1 LEIFNTRCFAIVGY
15 LFTLEIV
22 VMIQSKKCIFFFFAW
37 ALLLLVNP
45 CYPQVKRDSLEKVLQ
60 ESPSDSLRII
70 TLIKLSEEY
79 QYTDF
84 AQAERYSQQALE
96 LSEKNNWIWG
106 KSKVFSRAGFLATI
120 RGDHSSAMKYDNEG
134 LQLVISS
141 GDSTAI
147 AESLNNVGNDYYELG
162 KYDEAYYYFTQSFRV
177 ARAISDSL
185 KMTVAIFNIG
195 TVLTELGQYDLALDH
210 FNVSSKLSVL
220 IDDFDGIAFDQD
232 AIGDVYLRKKEYK
245 KSEEFLKKALA
256 SIRERS
262 LTVIEPK
269 ALKHLAQLYF
279 EMGSPDEALAFYD
292 TAALIYRQA
301 RNEFGVA
308 EINLGISKILI
319 DQERFNEAQGLIE
332 RSLETAKSFN
342 AQKMEID
349 CYQQLSQLAEKK
361 GDFKSALG
369 LHKSY
374 KQLEDSLFS
383 QEMVEKIFQDQLR
396 FQTETKDF
404 EIAALSK
411 AKVEKDS
418 ELKRQ
423 ELLRNILVI
432 IVALTAFLLFAVF
445 RSGQRRI
452 RINKLLIEHQEEL
465 KKRSIELEQLNQVK
479 DKFFSIIS
487 HDLRS
492 PINALHGLLNLV
504 DNKQITQEEFINL
517 THELKIQFNHTRT
530 LINNL
535 LDWALL
541 QMDKLKI
548 QPEKIDL
555 SITVEQNFKML
566 NALHLKEIKM
576 ANLIKPGLLGW
587 GDLNMINLVFRNL
600 ILNAIK
606 FSESG
611 SAIEVSAHEQGD
623 YYVIGVKDH
632 GVGISPEVQKILF
645 EKTSGY
651 STRGTANEKGTGLGL
666 ILCKEF
672 VEKNGGQIWLESE
685 EGKGSTF
692 YFTIK
697 KAS

>member
-1 LEIFNTRCFAIVGY
+1 MPT
-15 LFTLEIV
+15 
-22 VMIQSKKCIFFFFAW
+22 KCYISFYFAW
-37 ALLLLVNP
+37 ILLLQVNSS
-45 CYPQVKRDSLEKVLQ
+45 YSQTKRDSLENVLKN
-60 ESPSDSLRII
+60 SPSDSVRIL
-70 TLIKLSEEY
+70 TLIELSEEY
-79 QYTDF
+79 QYSDF
-84 AQAERYSQQALE
+84 AQAEKYYQQAFDLA
-96 LSEKNNWIWG
+96 EKNNWNWG
-106 KSKVFSRAGFLATI
+106 KAKAFSRAGFLATI
-120 RGDHSSAMKYDNEG
+120 RGDHSNAMKYDNEG
-134 LQLVISS
+134 LQIMIAA

-147 AESLNNVGNDYYELG
+147 AESLNNVGNDYFELG
-162 KYDEAYYYFTQSFRV
+162 KYDEAYYYFTQSYRV
-177 ARAISDSL
+177 ARVISDSL

-195 TVLTELGQYDLALDH
+195 TVLTELGQYDLALNH
-210 FNVSSKLSVL
+210 FDVSAKLSLL
-220 IDDFDGIAFDQD
+220 IKDFDGIAFDQD
-232 AIGDVYLRKKEYK
+232 AMGDVYLRKKDYK
-245 KSEEFLKKALA
+245 KSEEYLQKALKN
-256 SIRERS
+256 IRKRN

-279 EMGSPDEALAFYD
+279 AKGNPDEALVYYD
-292 TAALIYRQA
+292 TAAMVYRRAQ
-301 RNEFGVA
+301 NEFGVA
-308 EINLGISKILI
+308 EVNLGISKILI

-349 CYQQLSQLAEKK
+349 CYQQLSLLAEKK
-361 GDFKSALG
+361 EDFKSALAY
-369 LHKSY
+369 HKNF

-411 AKVEKDS
+411 AKTKQDT
-418 ELKRQ
+418 ELRRQ
-423 ELLRNILVI
+423 EFLSNILV
-432 IVALTAFLLFAVF
+432 VVMALTGILLFTVY
-445 RSGQRRI
+445 RSGQRRK
-452 RINKLLIEHQEEL
+452 RINNLLIEHQEEI
-465 KKRSIELEQLNQVK
+465 KRRSIELEQLNQVK

-492 PINALHGLLNLV
+492 PINALYGLLNLA
-504 DNKQITQEEFINL
+504 DNKQITQDEFVKL
-517 THELKIQFNHTRT
+517 TQEIKIQFNHTRT

-555 SITVEQNFKML
+555 GSIVDQNFKL
-566 NALHLKEIKM
+566 LSSLHLKEIKM
-576 ANLIKPGLLGW
+576 VNSIRPGVIGW

-611 SAIEVSAHEQGD
+611 GTIDVSAKDQND
-623 YYVIGVKDH
+623 FYVIAVKDH
-632 GVGISPEVQKILF
+632 GVGIRQEVQKILF
-645 EKTSGY
+645 DKTSGY

-697 KAS
+697 KSA

>member
-1 LEIFNTRCFAIVGY
+1 MRTKSYISFS
-15 LFTLEIV
+15 FTWI
-22 VMIQSKKCIFFFFAW
+22 
-37 ALLLLVNP
+37 LLLVFNSS
-45 CYPQVKRDSLEKVLQ
+45 YSQSNRDSLENILKN
-60 ESPSDSLRII
+60 SPSDSVRLLTFIE
-70 TLIKLSEEY
+70 LSEEY
-79 QYTDF
+79 QYSDF
-84 AQAERYSQQALE
+84 VQAEKYYQQALD
-96 LSEKNNWIWG
+96 LSEKNNWNWG
-106 KSKVFSRAGFLATI
+106 KAKAFSRAGFLATI
-120 RGDHSSAMKYDNEG
+120 RGDHSNAMKYDNEG
-134 LQLVISS
+134 LQLVIAA

-147 AESLNNVGNDYYELG
+147 AESLNNVGNDYFELG
-162 KYDEAYYYFTQSFRV
+162 KYDEAYYYFTQSYRV
-177 ARAISDSL
+177 ARVISDSL

-210 FNVSSKLSVL
+210 FEVSKKLSLL
-220 IDDFDGIAFDQD
+220 IEDFDGLAYDQD
-232 AIGDVYLRKKEYK
+232 AIGDVYLRKKDYK
-245 KSEEFLKKALA
+245 KSEEYLQKALK
-256 SIRERS
+256 SIRVRN

-279 EMGSPDEALAFYD
+279 EKGYPDEALAFYD
-292 TAALIYRQA
+292 TAAMVYRQS

-308 EINLGISKILI
+308 EVNLGISKILI
-319 DQERFNEAQGLIE
+319 DQERFNEAQGLID

-349 CYQQLSQLAEKK
+349 CYQQLSLLAEKK

-369 LHKSY
+369 FHKNY

-423 ELLRNILVI
+423 EVLRNILVVV
-432 IVALTAFLLFAVF
+432 VALTAILLFTVF
-445 RSGQRRI
+445 RSSQRRK
-452 RINKLLIEHQEEL
+452 RINKLLIEHQEEI
-465 KKRSIELEQLNQVK
+465 KRRSIELEQLNQVK

-504 DNKQITQEEFINL
+504 DNKQITQEEFVKF
-517 THELKIQFNHTRT
+517 THEIKIQFNHTRT

-555 SITVEQNFKML
+555 SIVVDQNFKL
-566 NALHLKEIKM
+566 LSSLHLKEMKM
-576 ANLIKPGLLGW
+576 VNLIKPGLLGW
-587 GDLNMINLVFRNL
+587 GDMNMINLVFRNL

-611 SAIEVSAHEQGD
+611 GAVEVSVKEQGD
-623 YYVIGVKDH
+623 FYIIGVKDY
-632 GVGISPEVQKILF
+632 GVGISPEIQKILF

-697 KAS
+697 KTS

>member
-1 LEIFNTRCFAIVGY
+1 MRTKRN
-15 LFTLEIV
+15 
-22 VMIQSKKCIFFFFAW
+22 IFFIIAW
-37 ALLLLVNP
+37 FLLLA
-45 CYPQVKRDSLEKVLQ
+45 YPSYSQPKRDSLENALRNA
-60 ESPSDSLRII
+60 PSDSARLT
-70 TLIKLSEEY
+70 TLILLSKAY

-84 AQAERYSQQALE
+84 AQAEKYSVQALD
-96 LSEKNNWIWG
+96 LAKNNNWIWG
-106 KSKVFSRAGFLATI
+106 KSKALSQAGFLATI
-120 RGDHSSAMKYDNEG
+120 KGDHSSAMRYDNEG
-134 LQLVISS
+134 LQLDISV
-141 GDSTAI
+141 GDSTSI
-147 AESLNNVGNDYYELG
+147 AESLNNLGNDYIELG
-162 KYDEAYYYFTQSFRV
+162 KYDEAYYYFTQSYRV

-210 FNVSSKLSVL
+210 FRVSADISKVINDL
-220 IDDFDGIAFDQD
+220 DGISFYQD
-232 AIGDVYLRKKEYK
+232 AIGDVYLRKKEYA
-245 KSEEFLKKALA
+245 KSEEFLQKALK
-256 SIRERS
+256 SIRERN

-269 ALKHLAQLYF
+269 ALKHLAQLAF
-279 EMGSPDEALAFYD
+279 ELNDPDQALAYYD
-292 TAALIYRQA
+292 TASMLYRFA
-301 RNEFGVA
+301 SNEFGVA
-308 EINLGISKILI
+308 EVNLGISKILI

-332 RSLETAKSFN
+332 RSLETAKNFN
-342 AQKMEID
+342 AERMEID
-349 CYQQLSQLAEKK
+349 CYRQLSELAEKK
-361 GDFKSALG
+361 EDFKSALAY
-369 LHKSY
+369 HKNFT
-374 KQLEDSLFS
+374 QLEDSLFS

-411 AKVEKDS
+411 AKTQQDT
-418 ELKRQ
+418 ELRRQ
-423 ELLRNILVI
+423 EFLSNILV
-432 IVALTAFLLFAVF
+432 VVMALTAILLFTVY
-445 RSGQRRI
+445 RSGQRRK
-452 RINKLLIEHQEEL
+452 RINNLLIEHQEEI

-492 PINALHGLLNLV
+492 PINALYGLLNLV
-504 DNKQITQEEFINL
+504 DNKQISQDEFVKL

-548 QPEKIDL
+548 QPEKIEL
-555 SITVEQNFKML
+555 ASIVDQNFKL
-566 NALHLKEIKM
+566 LSSLHLKELKL
-576 ANLIKPGLLGW
+576 ANLIDTGVTGW

-611 SAIEVSAHEQGD
+611 GTIEVTAKEQGD
-623 YYVIGVKDH
+623 FYVVAVKDN
-632 GVGISPEVQKILF
+632 GVGIRPEVQKILF

-672 VEKNGGQIWLESE
+672 IEKNGGQIWLESV

-692 YFTIK
+692 YFTVK

>member
-1 LEIFNTRCFAIVGY
+1 MRTKRYISFIL
-15 LFTLEIV
+15 
-22 VMIQSKKCIFFFFAW
+22 AW
-37 ALLLLVNP
+37 VLLLA
-45 CYPQVKRDSLEKVLQ
+45 YPSYSQPKRDSLENALRNA
-60 ESPSDSLRII
+60 PSDSVRLT
-70 TLIKLSEEY
+70 TLILLSKAY

-84 AQAERYSQQALE
+84 TQAEKYSEQALDIAK
-96 LSEKNNWIWG
+96 KNNWIWG
-106 KSKVFSRAGFLATI
+106 KSKALSQAGFLATI
-120 RGDHSSAMKYDNEG
+120 SGDHSSAIKYDNEG

-141 GDSTAI
+141 GDSTSI
-147 AESLNNVGNDYYELG
+147 AESLNNLGNDYIELG
-162 KYDEAYYYFTQSFRV
+162 KYDEAYYYFTQSYRV

-210 FNVSSKLSVL
+210 FRVSADISKAINDL
-220 IDDFDGIAFDQD
+220 DGISFYQD
-232 AIGDVYLRKKEYK
+232 AVGDVYLRKKEYA
-245 KSEEFLKKALA
+245 KSEEFLQKALKN
-256 SIRERS
+256 IRNS
-262 LTVIEPK
+262 KLTVIEPK
-269 ALKHLAQLYF
+269 ALKHMAQLAF
-279 EMGSPDEALAFYD
+279 ELTDPDKALAYYD
-292 TAALIYRQA
+292 TASMLYRFA
-301 RNEFGVA
+301 SNEFGVA
-308 EINLGISKILI
+308 EVNLGISKILI

-332 RSLETAKSFN
+332 RSLVTAKNFN

-349 CYQQLSQLAEKK
+349 CYKQLSELAEKK
-361 GDFKSALG
+361 EDFKSALAY
-369 LHKSY
+369 HKNFT
-374 KQLEDSLFS
+374 QLEDSLFS

-411 AKVEKDS
+411 AKTEQDT
-418 ELKRQ
+418 ELRRQ
-423 ELLRNILVI
+423 EFLSNILVVI
-432 IVALTAFLLFAVF
+432 MALTAILLFTVY
-445 RSGQRRI
+445 RSGQRRK
-452 RINKLLIEHQEEL
+452 RINNLLIEHQEEI

-492 PINALHGLLNLV
+492 PINALYGLLNLV
-504 DNKQITQEEFINL
+504 DNKQISQDEFIKL

-548 QPEKIDL
+548 QPEKIEL
-555 SITVEQNFKML
+555 ASIVDQNFKL
-566 NALHLKEIKM
+566 LSSLHLKELKL
-576 ANLIKPGLLGW
+576 ANLIGTGVTGW

-611 SAIEVSAHEQGD
+611 GTIEVTAKEQGD
-623 YYVIGVKDH
+623 FYVVAVKDH
-632 GVGISPEVQKILF
+632 GVGIRPEVQKILF

-672 VEKNGGQIWLESE
+672 IEKNGGQIWLESE

-692 YFTIK
+692 YFTVK

>member
-1 LEIFNTRCFAIVGY
+1 MPT
-15 LFTLEIV
+15 
-22 VMIQSKKCIFFFFAW
+22 KCYISFYFAW
-37 ALLLLVNP
+37 ILLLQVNSS
-45 CYPQVKRDSLEKVLQ
+45 YSQTKRDSLENVLKN
-60 ESPSDSLRII
+60 SPSDSVRIL
-70 TLIKLSEEY
+70 TLIELSEEY
-79 QYTDF
+79 QYSDF
-84 AQAERYSQQALE
+84 AQAEKYYQQAFDLA
-96 LSEKNNWIWG
+96 EKNNWNWG
-106 KSKVFSRAGFLATI
+106 KAKAFSRAGFLATI
-120 RGDHSSAMKYDNEG
+120 RGDHSNAMKYDNEG
-134 LQLVISS
+134 LQIMIAA

-147 AESLNNVGNDYYELG
+147 AESLNNVGNDYFELG
-162 KYDEAYYYFTQSFRV
+162 KYDEAYYYFTQSYRV
-177 ARAISDSL
+177 ARVISDSL

-195 TVLTELGQYDLALDH
+195 TVLTELGQYDLALNH
-210 FNVSSKLSVL
+210 FDVSAKLSLL
-220 IDDFDGIAFDQD
+220 IKDFDGIAFDQD
-232 AIGDVYLRKKEYK
+232 AMGDVYLRKKDYK
-245 KSEEFLKKALA
+245 KSEEYLQKALKN
-256 SIRERS
+256 IRKRN

-279 EMGSPDEALAFYD
+279 EKGNPDEALVYYD
-292 TAALIYRQA
+292 TAAMVYRRAQ
-301 RNEFGVA
+301 NEFGVA
-308 EINLGISKILI
+308 EVNLGISKILI

-349 CYQQLSQLAEKK
+349 CYQQLSLLAEKK
-361 GDFKSALG
+361 EDFKSALAY
-369 LHKSY
+369 HKNF

-411 AKVEKDS
+411 AKTKQDT
-418 ELKRQ
+418 ELRRQ
-423 ELLRNILVI
+423 EFLSNILV
-432 IVALTAFLLFAVF
+432 VVMALTGILLFTVY
-445 RSGQRRI
+445 RSGQRRK
-452 RINKLLIEHQEEL
+452 RINNLLIEHQEEI
-465 KKRSIELEQLNQVK
+465 KRRSIELEQLNQVK

-492 PINALHGLLNLV
+492 PINALYGLLNLA
-504 DNKQITQEEFINL
+504 DNKQITQDEFVKL
-517 THELKIQFNHTRT
+517 TQEIKIQFNHTRT

-555 SITVEQNFKML
+555 GSIVDQNFKL
-566 NALHLKEIKM
+566 LSSLHLKEIKM
-576 ANLIKPGLLGW
+576 VNSIRPGVIGW

-611 SAIEVSAHEQGD
+611 GTIDVSAKDQND
-623 YYVIGVKDH
+623 FYVIAVKDH
-632 GVGISPEVQKILF
+632 GVGIRQEVQKILF
-645 EKTSGY
+645 DKTSGY

-697 KAS
+697 KSA